1 MEQELNIQELKI
13 GTKNIANY
21 IYAILKTKVC
31 VLRARGS
38 NLKKAVDVALIA
50 ERDYG
55 YSIRSVNIYDT
66 KYEDEEHR
74 TRHVSN
80 IDISLSK

>member
-1 MEQELNIQELKI
+1 MEQELKI

-21 IYAILKTKVC
+21 IYAILKTKEC
-31 VLRARGS
+31 VLKARGT
-38 NLKKAVDVALIA
+38 NIKKAVDVALIA

-55 YSIRSVNIYDT
+55 YRIGSVNIYDS
-66 KYEDEEHR
+66 KYEDDEHR
-74 TRHVSN
+74 IRHISN